1 MTPAGAADRARAW
14 RESPPIPAADA
25 AWRVL
30 LLRTLAEAEAA
41 LTRKDR
47 FSVRDQALLALAH
60 ALTRAGAHAY
70 WVLAQAQAPGVTQ
83 ARLLAVARW
92 HHDLHT
98 AIHAGW
104 ERRTVLGSHR
114 AWPLEANQTA
124 PTPLPVQ
131 TTELAQSW
139 IERLRGDPLTL
150 PADQAQQALRAIP
163 GGVWIAPPS

>member
-1 MTPAGAADRARAW
+1 MTPAGAADRVRTL
-14 RESPPIPAADA
+14 REHPLVPAAEA

-47 FSVRDQALLALAH
+47 FSVRDQALLTLAH

-70 WVLAQAQAPGVTQ
+70 WALAQAQAPGVTQ
-83 ARLLAVARW
+83 AHLLAVARW

-131 TTELAQSW
+131 TTETAQSA
-139 IERLRGDPLTL
+139 LTGLLGDPLRLT
-150 PADQAQQALRAIP
+150 ADAAALGLRAIP